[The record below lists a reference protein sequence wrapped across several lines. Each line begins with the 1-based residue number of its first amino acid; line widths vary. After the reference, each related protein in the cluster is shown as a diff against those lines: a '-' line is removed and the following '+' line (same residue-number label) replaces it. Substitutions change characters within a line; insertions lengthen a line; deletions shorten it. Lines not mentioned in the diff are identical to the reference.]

1 MKRPL
6 IAFVLVLAAAAAQAE
21 ARSPIGGATM
31 PRDPLQAD
39 PLGPRSEP
47 TVTVAQAVARTQ
59 IEHSGYSGVRNLSRT
74 ADGTWRGVARM
85 PATPVASRSQP
96 GGAVKETPDPDH
108 RGNRLARPRRGGA
121 SC

>member
-6 IAFVLVLAAAAAQAE
+6 IAFVLVLAAAATQAE

-59 IEHSGYSGVRNLSRT
+59 IEKSGYSSVRSLSRT
-74 ADGTWRGVARM
+74 ADGTWRAVARN
-85 PATPVASRSQP
+85 ASNAPVVVALDSQ
-96 GGAVKETPDPDH
+96 GKVSET
-108 RGNRLARPRRGGA
+108 R
-121 SC
+121 